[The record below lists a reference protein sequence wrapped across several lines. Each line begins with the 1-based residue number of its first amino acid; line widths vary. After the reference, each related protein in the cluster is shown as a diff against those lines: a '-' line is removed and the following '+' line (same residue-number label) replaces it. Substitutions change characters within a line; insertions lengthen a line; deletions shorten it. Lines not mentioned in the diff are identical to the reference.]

1 MENNTKIM
9 IGVGVVGAVGLAWY
23 LKSKSDATTATG
35 AAAVK
40 PLLSQSAV
48 GPAAAQ
54 TSPAAVQPT
63 QILMTSD
70 GTAAIKV
77 PVGTVLAPT
86 SSVGANWD
94 PADPLVSSVA
104 GVLTKTGPGTFVA
117 ASQGGTALTGSALTS
132 NGDSYPMSATI
143 IVT

>member
-1 MENNTKIM
+1 MEDNTKIM
-9 IGVGVVGAVGLAWY
+9 IGVGVLGALGLAWY
-23 LKSKSDATTATG
+23 LKSKSDTTSTTVG
-35 AAAVK
+35 AAASVK
-40 PLLSQSAV
+40 PLLAQSAA
-48 GPAAAQ
+48 GP
-54 TSPAAVQPT
+54 TSSPPATAQPT

-86 SSVGANWD
+86 SSVGNNWD
-94 PADPLVSSVA
+94 PENPLVSSVA